1 MNVLFTIFM
10 IKIRFLVFLAIL
22 GVPLVARADFG
33 MSMFNAANNAA
44 INIAGTTAV
53 NAAIDR
59 AAKNAT
65 NSQAN
70 NQNLTVASTTDTL
83 RYKPSP
89 EISAQLKER
98 FWNTIKQNH
107 PQSAAE
113 IDASLKHQDV
123 IGTFKTDMAPYG
135 LRADD
140 VGDTFTAYWITM
152 WMIANSAPIPNQEQ
166 VQAARNQVGDVM
178 INNNLIAM
186 EDDTQK
192 QTVAETLIYE
202 TMLALGMRHQAIESG
217 NPAQITELADAAYS
231 NMLKQDI
238 DLRALKLTSLG
249 FITK

>member
-1 MNVLFTIFM
+1 M
-10 IKIRFLVFLAIL
+10 ISIRFLVFVAIL

-33 MSMFNAANNAA
+33 MSMFNAASSAA
-44 INIAGTTAV
+44 INIAGTTAI
-53 NAAIDR
+53 NAAIGQ

-65 NSQAN
+65 SSQTN
-70 NQNLTVASTTDTL
+70 NQNPTVAITTNTL

-89 EISAQLKER
+89 EISDQLKER
-98 FWNTIKQNH
+98 FWNTIKQNN

-113 IDASLKHQDV
+113 IDTSLKDQDV
-123 IGTFKTDMAPYG
+123 IGTFNTDMAPYG

-140 VGDTFTAYWITM
+140 VGDTLTAYWITM
-152 WMIANSAPIPNQEQ
+152 WMIANTAPIPDQEQ
-166 VQAARNQVGDVM
+166 VKAARNQVGDV
-178 INNNLIAM
+178 IIKNDLIAL

-202 TMLALGMRHQAIESG
+202 TMLALGMRHQAVESG
-217 NPAQITELADAAYS
+217 NQAQITELADAAYS

-249 FITK
+249 FITR